1 MKDRL
6 SLLVADDECIIRRR
20 VRCML
25 DDSFLIEEADSAQAA
40 RKASQRDFD
49 AILLDVMFPDGN
61 GIELCAEIKAKDP
74 FKTVLISSSLDTLE
88 AWNGAFDAGAD
99 GYLEKRELLGLD
111 PRKTALTISNL
122 VERNRLKRDAQETN
136 RRQTELL
143 SILSHDVR
151 APFQT
156 LLGTVELLKKSNI
169 PPNAAKNVETIYKC
183 AKNQIAFINSLLELL
198 RLESGKCEVQRYPL
212 DLAVPVNQCVEAARI
227 LAEAKDLLLETQ
239 VISGNRKIL
248 GDIGKVCQLVNNL
261 ITNAVKFTPRGG
273 KVLVTIQPC
282 DEPEFPGVELMVEDN
297 GLGIPEKDRSQIFE
311 RFHKGRARGTEG
323 ETGTGLGLAIC
334 KEIVQLL
341 NGAIDIDDNHKAGTR
356 IRVRFP
362 SVSVDAKLLNRS
374 CLSGPLKGNNNPET
388 LHGSQGNQL

>member
-6 SLLVADDECIIRRR
+6 SLLVADDEYMIRRR
-20 VRCML
+20 VCCML
-25 DDSFLIEEADSAQAA
+25 GDSFLIEEADSAQAA
-40 RKASQRDFD
+40 RKASQKDFD

-61 GIELCAEIKAKDP
+61 GIELCAEIKARDP
-74 FKTVLISSSLDTLE
+74 FTTVLISSSLDTVD

-122 VERNRLKRDAQETN
+122 VERNRLKREAQETN

-156 LLGTVELLKKSNI
+156 LLGTVELLKKSEI
-169 PPNAAKNVETIYKC
+169 PPSAAKNVETIYKC
-183 AKNQIAFINSLLELL
+183 AKSQIAFINSLLELL
-198 RLESGKCEVQRYPL
+198 RLESGKCEVKRYPL

-227 LAEAKDLLLETQ
+227 LAAAKDIVLETQ
-239 VISGNRKIL
+239 VTSGNRKIL
-248 GDIGKVCQLVNNL
+248 GDIGKICQLVNNL

-273 KVLVTIQPC
+273 KVLLSIQTSAGPG
-282 DEPEFPGVELMVEDN
+282 FPGVELVVKDN
-297 GLGIPEKDRSQIFE
+297 GLGIPEKDRSQIFQ
-311 RFHKGRARGTEG
+311 RFHKGRACGTEG

-341 NGAIDIDDNHKAGTR
+341 YGTIDLDDNHKTGTL

-362 SVSVDAKLLNRS
+362 AASVDVELLKLS
-374 CLSGPLKGNNNPET
+374 CLPGSVKGNSNPKIAD
-388 LHGSQGNQL
+388 GFRSNQI